1 MKHLKKNRY
10 VLVGLTL
17 FLTFVACT
25 LFKIFL
31 DNFNVLGV
39 IRTIVKLMMP
49 FMIGFALAYLLNPVM
64 KFFERNLFERAF
76 RNSRI
81 KKKRKL
87 VRGLSVLTT
96 VVVALAA
103 FTVVLLLL
111 IPQLAYSLM
120 GILNNLPEYMKNLGS
135 YVEGL
140 VAGNQELANFVDTQ
154 MTTINDT
161 IQDFI
166 STAMP
171 SITKLLGNVT
181 VGVIGVVNALK
192 DSILGIIISVYVL
205 YAKEQF
211 IAQAKKVIVALTPDS
226 FSKPFISLVR
236 ETHGVFGGFISGKII
251 DSLIIGVLCFIGTSI
266 LGMPYAVLVSVIV
279 GVFNVIPFFGPF
291 IGAIPSA
298 LLILMVD
305 PLKCLWFVIFIIV
318 LQQFDG
324 NILGPY
330 ILGGTTGLSAFWVI
344 FAILTFGGLFGFI
357 GMFVGVPVFAVIY
370 TLISRGINKKLEKK
384 GRSTATA
391 DYLYLSSVQ
400 QESPPQGK
408 EQD

>member
-1 MKHLKKNRY
+1 MKHLRKNRY

-39 IRTIVKLMMP
+39 IRTIVRLMMP

-76 RNSRI
+76 RNSRL

-111 IPQLAYSLM
+111 IPQLAYSLL
-120 GILNNLPEYMKNLGS
+120 GILNNLPEYMKNLGN

-166 STAMP
+166 ATAMP

-391 DYLYLSSVQ
+391 DYLYLSSAQ
-400 QESPPQGK
+400 QKPPQK
-408 EQD
+408 DSAD

>member
-1 MKHLKKNRY
+1 MKFLKQNKF
-10 VLVGLTL
+10 VLFGLTL
-17 FLTFVACT
+17 FATFVACT

-39 IRTIVKLMMP
+39 IRTIVKLLMP

-64 KFFERNLFERAF
+64 KFFERNLFERLF
-76 RNSRI
+76 RSSKLKCRN
-81 KKKRKL
+81 KL
-87 VRGLSVLTT
+87 VRGLAVLTT
-96 VVVALAA
+96 VVVALALFVA
-103 FTVVLLLL
+103 VLLLL
-111 IPQLAYSLM
+111 IPQLAYSIV
-120 GILNNLPEYMKNLGS
+120 GVLNNLPDYMKNLGDNL
-135 YVEGL
+135 EGL
-140 VAGNQELANFVDTQ
+140 VAGNQELAGFVENQ
-154 MTTINDT
+154 LSSMNET
-161 IQDFI
+161 IQNFI
-166 STAMP
+166 SSAMP
-171 SITKLLGNVT
+171 SITKLVGNVT
-181 VGVIGVVNALK
+181 VGVIGVLGTLK

-211 IAQAKKVIVALTPDS
+211 IAQAKKVIVALSPDHI
-226 FSKPFISLVR
+226 SKPFISLVR
-236 ETHGVFGGFISGKII
+236 ETHRVFGGFISGKII
-251 DSLIIGVLCFIGTSI
+251 DSLIIGILCFIGTS
-266 LGMPYAVLVSVIV
+266 LMGMPYAVLVSVIV

-305 PLKCLWFVIFIIV
+305 PVKCIWFVIFIIV

-370 TLISRGINKKLEKK
+370 TWISRGINKKLKKK
-384 GRSTATA
+384 GKSTATA
-391 DYLYLSSVQ
+391 DYLYLNSGP
-400 QESPPQGK
+400 QEQKP
-408 EQD
+408 EQ

>member
-1 MKHLKKNRY
+1 MKHLRKNRY

-39 IRTIVKLMMP
+39 IRTIVRLMMP

-76 RNSRI
+76 RNSRL

-120 GILNNLPEYMKNLGS
+120 GILNNLPEYMKNLGN

-166 STAMP
+166 ATAMP

-391 DYLYLSSVQ
+391 DYLYLSSAQ
-400 QESPPQGK
+400 QKPPQK
-408 EQD
+408 DPAD

>member
-1 MKHLKKNRY
+1 MKHLRKNRY

-39 IRTIVKLMMP
+39 IRTIVRLMMP

-76 RNSRI
+76 RNSRL

-111 IPQLAYSLM
+111 IPQLAYSLL
-120 GILNNLPEYMKNLGS
+120 GILNNLPEYMKNLGN

-166 STAMP
+166 ATAMP

-391 DYLYLSSVQ
+391 DYLYLSSAQ
-400 QESPPQGK
+400 QKPPQK
-408 EQD
+408 DPAD

>member
-1 MKHLKKNRY
+1 MKHLRKNRY

-39 IRTIVKLMMP
+39 IRTIVRLMMP

-76 RNSRI
+76 RNSRL

-120 GILNNLPEYMKNLGS
+120 GILNNLPEYMKNLGN

-154 MTTINDT
+154 MTTINNT

-166 STAMP
+166 ATAMP

-391 DYLYLSSVQ
+391 DYLYLSSAQ
-400 QESPPQGK
+400 QKPPQK
-408 EQD
+408 DPAD

>member
-1 MKHLKKNRY
+1 MKHLRKNRY

-39 IRTIVKLMMP
+39 IRTIVRLMMP

-76 RNSRI
+76 RNSRL

-120 GILNNLPEYMKNLGS
+120 GILNNLPEYMKNLGN

-154 MTTINDT
+154 MTTILSLIHIFIGKHFD
-161 IQDFI
+161 DFCRH
-166 STAMP
+166 
-171 SITKLLGNVT
+171 LVEQVT
-181 VGVIGVVNALK
+181 VV
-192 DSILGIIISVYVL
+192 
-205 YAKEQF
+205 
-211 IAQAKKVIVALTPDS
+211 
-226 FSKPFISLVR
+226 
-236 ETHGVFGGFISGKII
+236 
-251 DSLIIGVLCFIGTSI
+251 
-266 LGMPYAVLVSVIV
+266 
-279 GVFNVIPFFGPF
+279 
-291 IGAIPSA
+291 
-298 LLILMVD
+298 
-305 PLKCLWFVIFIIV
+305 
-318 LQQFDG
+318 
-324 NILGPY
+324 
-330 ILGGTTGLSAFWVI
+330 
-344 FAILTFGGLFGFI
+344 
-357 GMFVGVPVFAVIY
+357 
-370 TLISRGINKKLEKK
+370 
-384 GRSTATA
+384 
-391 DYLYLSSVQ
+391 
-400 QESPPQGK
+400 
-408 EQD
+408 

>member
-1 MKHLKKNRY
+1 MKHLRKNRY

-39 IRTIVKLMMP
+39 IRTIVRLMMP

-76 RNSRI
+76 RNSRL

-120 GILNNLPEYMKNLGS
+120 GILNNLPEYMKNLGN

-166 STAMP
+166 ATAMP

-400 QESPPQGK
+400 QKPPQK
-408 EQD
+408 DPAD

>member
-400 QESPPQGK
+400 QEPPPQGK

>member
-1 MKHLKKNRY
+1 
-10 VLVGLTL
+10 
-17 FLTFVACT
+17 
-25 LFKIFL
+25 
-31 DNFNVLGV
+31 
-39 IRTIVKLMMP
+39 
-49 FMIGFALAYLLNPVM
+49 
-64 KFFERNLFERAF
+64 
-76 RNSRI
+76 
-81 KKKRKL
+81 
-87 VRGLSVLTT
+87 
-96 VVVALAA
+96 
-103 FTVVLLLL
+103 
-111 IPQLAYSLM
+111 
-120 GILNNLPEYMKNLGS
+120 
-135 YVEGL
+135 
-140 VAGNQELANFVDTQ
+140 

-211 IAQAKKVIVALTPDS
+211 IAQAKKIIVALTPDN

-391 DYLYLSSVQ
+391 DYLYLSSAQ
-400 QESPPQGK
+400 QEPPQK
-408 EQD
+408 DQAD

>member
-64 KFFERNLFERAF
+64 KFFERNLFERVF
-76 RNSRI
+76 RNSRL

-211 IAQAKKVIVALTPDS
+211 IAQAKKIIVALTPDN

-391 DYLYLSSVQ
+391 DYLYLSSAQ
-400 QESPPQGK
+400 QKPPQK
-408 EQD
+408 DQAD

>member
-76 RNSRI
+76 RNSRL

-370 TLISRGINKKLEKK
+370 TLISRGINKKLKKK

-391 DYLYLSSVQ
+391 DYLYLSSAQ
-400 QESPPQGK
+400 QEPPQKNGA
-408 EQD
+408 D

>member
-64 KFFERNLFERAF
+64 KFFERNLFERVF
-76 RNSRI
+76 RNSRL

-211 IAQAKKVIVALTPDS
+211 IAQAKKIIVALTPDS

-400 QESPPQGK
+400 QEPPPQGK

>member
-1 MKHLKKNRY
+1 MKHLRKNRY

-39 IRTIVKLMMP
+39 IRTIVRLMMP

-76 RNSRI
+76 RNSRL

-120 GILNNLPEYMKNLGS
+120 GILNNLPEYMKNLGN

-166 STAMP
+166 ATAMP

-226 FSKPFISLVR
+226 FSKPFIFLVR

-391 DYLYLSSVQ
+391 DYLYLSSAQ
-400 QESPPQGK
+400 QKPPQK
-408 EQD
+408 DPAD

>member
-1 MKHLKKNRY
+1 MKHLRKNRY

-39 IRTIVKLMMP
+39 IRTIVRLMMP

-76 RNSRI
+76 RNSRL

-120 GILNNLPEYMKNLGS
+120 GILNNLPEYMKNLGN

-166 STAMP
+166 ATAMP

-211 IAQAKKVIVALTPDS
+211 IAQAIKVSVALTTDS
-226 FSKPFISLVR
+226 FSKPFIFLVR

-279 GVFNVIPFFGPF
+279 GVFNVIPFFVPF
-291 IGAIPSA
+291 IGSIPSA

-391 DYLYLSSVQ
+391 DYLYLSSAQ
-400 QESPPQGK
+400 QKPPQK
-408 EQD
+408 DPAD

>member
-64 KFFERNLFERAF
+64 KFFERNLFERVF
-76 RNSRI
+76 RNSRL

-211 IAQAKKVIVALTPDS
+211 IAQAKKIIVALTPDN

-391 DYLYLSSVQ
+391 DYLYLSSAQ
-400 QESPPQGK
+400 QEPPQK
-408 EQD
+408 DQAD

>member
-1 MKHLKKNRY
+1 MKHLRKNRY

-39 IRTIVKLMMP
+39 IRTIVRLMMP

-76 RNSRI
+76 RNSRL

-103 FTVVLLLL
+103 FIVDLLLL
-111 IPQLAYSLM
+111 IPQLAYSLL
-120 GILNNLPEYMKNLGS
+120 GILNNLPEYMKNLGN

-166 STAMP
+166 ATAMP

-391 DYLYLSSVQ
+391 DYLYLSSAQ
-400 QESPPQGK
+400 QKPPQK
-408 EQD
+408 DSAD

>member
-1 MKHLKKNRY
+1 MKHLRKNRY

-39 IRTIVKLMMP
+39 IRTIVRLMMP

-76 RNSRI
+76 LNSRL

-120 GILNNLPEYMKNLGS
+120 GILNNLPEYMKNLGN

-166 STAMP
+166 ATAMP

-391 DYLYLSSVQ
+391 DYLYLSSAQ
-400 QESPPQGK
+400 QKPPQK
-408 EQD
+408 DPAD